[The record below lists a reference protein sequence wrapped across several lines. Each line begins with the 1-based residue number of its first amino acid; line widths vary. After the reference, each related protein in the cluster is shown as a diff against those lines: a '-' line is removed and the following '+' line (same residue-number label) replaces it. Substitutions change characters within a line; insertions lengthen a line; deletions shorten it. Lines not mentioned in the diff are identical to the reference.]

1 MERVNIIYSFT
12 LTKANPF
19 CLLLFFC
26 ILVTITRKLTS
37 TSTTLKTLD
46 PIFGESCAVDILGED
61 DSLEFEDGIANGV
74 YDMDGD
80 ICYDV
85 VGKSGWSLTNFT
97 FQENLTVPCEFG
109 EDESIQTVFVQTCFS
124 WRTPGKFA
132 IKCS

>member
-1 MERVNIIYSFT
+1 MEGVNIIYSFI
-12 LTKANPF
+12 LTKANPP
-19 CLLLFFC
+19 CLLLFYTGPF
-26 ILVTITRKLTS
+26 TRNQLLTS
-37 TSTTLKTLD
+37 NLKTLD
-46 PIFGESCAVDILGED
+46 PVFGESCAVDILGED
-61 DSLEFEDGIANGV
+61 DSLQFEDGLENGV

-80 ICYDV
+80 VCYDV
-85 VGKSGWSLTNFT
+85 VGKSGWMLANFT